1 MERRCGEAAGT
12 RAFVRARVVG
22 FWASCACVLA
32 RTFGKLG
39 SPGGKSCTVV
49 VASSAGTPLVAM
61 ASRSLSSGPLPL
73 PVLSIHPKQASDEP
87 CSLRARNMRKAFSMR
102 DADTAEAAHGQG
114 GGTVREEKGAP
125 SRLRMSTSK
134 GQST

>member
-1 MERRCGEAAGT
+1 MHDLLAWA
-12 RAFVRARVVG
+12 RASGAFIHPSLSIREISGVRG
-22 FWASCACVLA
+22 LCVTHDA
-32 RTFGKLG
+32 
-39 SPGGKSCTVV
+39 P
-49 VASSAGTPLVAM
+49 AGTPLVAM

-114 GGTVREEKGAP
+114 GGRSERRKVRHHASG
-125 SRLRMSTSK
+125 
-134 GQST
+134 